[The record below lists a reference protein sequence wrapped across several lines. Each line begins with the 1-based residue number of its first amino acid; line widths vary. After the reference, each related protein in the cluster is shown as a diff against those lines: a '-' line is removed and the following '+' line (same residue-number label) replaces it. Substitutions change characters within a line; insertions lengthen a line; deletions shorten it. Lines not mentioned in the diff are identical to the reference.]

1 MKCFVEL
8 YKVKV
13 KNITSRG
20 VSDTGIEASIIRVNV
35 LEDKGQGI
43 FFIFEQN
50 LNIIIELNS
59 QKRPLPSLYLTLT
72 SICSSF

>member
-50 LNIIIELNS
+50 LNIIIE
-59 QKRPLPSLYLTLT
+59 
-72 SICSSF
+72 